1 MEIGERIRQ
10 VRMHKGL
17 TQGELVSE
25 ICSTTYL
32 SRIES
37 GKIKPSSSFIKKVS
51 KKLDVNSDY
60 LIDGNYEEIKLT
72 IFKICNR
79 YKKDKSITEA
89 DVSLLELYVREVD
102 SIPLLIKVYGV
113 LIYYHAR
120 QIYYM

>member
-25 ICSTTYL
+25 ICSITYL

-37 GKIKPSSSFIKKVS
+37 GKIKPSSSFLIKVS
-51 KKLDVNSDY
+51 KKLDVNGDY
-60 LIDGNYEEIKLT
+60 LIDGNHEEIKFT
-72 IFKICNR
+72 ILEICNK

-89 DVSLLELYVREVD
+89 ELSLLELYVREVD
-102 SIPLLIKVYGV
+102 SIPLLLKIYGV
-113 LIYYHAR
+113 IIYYHAR
-120 QIYYM
+120 Q